1 VVLIMVVGSLVLWV
15 GVPLGWLYIGSL
27 VQGAT
32 DSIGAAIGV
41 ALAGAAASIIALA
54 WVLARL
60 NEFHQELQ
68 ERRGEQPSPLLEMVI
83 VASAGIALVAFVLW
97 FFFLEGPGP
106 SLAPS
111 K

>member
-1 VVLIMVVGSLVLWV
+1 MVVGSLVLWV

-32 DSIGAAIGV
+32 DSIGAAIGTAMV
-41 ALAGAAASIIALA
+41 GAAVSIIALA

-60 NEFHQELQ
+60 NEFHEELQ
-68 ERRGEQPSPLLEMVI
+68 VRRGEQPSPLLEIVI
-83 VASAGIALVAFVLW
+83 VSSAAIALVAFVVW